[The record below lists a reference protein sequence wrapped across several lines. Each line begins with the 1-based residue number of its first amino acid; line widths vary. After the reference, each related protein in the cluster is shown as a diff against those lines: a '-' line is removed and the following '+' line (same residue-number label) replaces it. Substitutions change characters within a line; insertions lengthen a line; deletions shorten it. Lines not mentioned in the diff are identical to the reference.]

1 MKRILIALL
10 LACSFSFS
18 QAQTS
23 NVIDKVIAVV
33 GRDVIL
39 HSDIAQEL
47 YQMQMQGYTIGED
60 SECNILENLLVQ
72 KLLLNKAR
80 IDSIK
85 VNDGAIAQEIE
96 QRMGY
101 YVAQLGSKEAV
112 EKYFAKPFYKVRE
125 DLKSYVTE
133 KYLTDQAQRSVI
145 SNAGITPQDVNEF
158 YKKTPKDSLPTIPEQ
173 YVLQQIT
180 QYPPSEGQAKFEAKE
195 KLLDLRKRINEG
207 EKFQTLAILYSQ
219 DATSAVRGG
228 ELGMRN
234 RSELV
239 KPFSD
244 AAMSLKPGQISQI
257 VESEFGYHLI
267 QLIEK
272 KGDYYNARHILIKP
286 EFTPDEKNKVM
297 HTLDSVAQRIRMDSI
312 SFESAALRFSQDK
325 DSRLN
330 GGFVVNS
337 SNLSNKFDKDQLPPA
352 DYKVISELA
361 VGKISNAFDSKD
373 ASGNSVAKIIKLKE
387 VFPSHTANIKDD
399 YITIYNLAKTA
410 FQKQA
415 YNQWVEKSIESAYI
429 RIDPDFKSCKFE
441 RKTWFK

>member
-1 MKRILIALL
+1 MKKILVALL
-10 LACSFSFS
+10 LVCSFSFS

-39 HSDIAQEL
+39 QSDVAQEL

-60 SECNILENLLVQ
+60 SECNILENLLIQ

-85 VNDGAIAQEIE
+85 INDAAISQEIE

-101 YVAQLGSKEAV
+101 YLAQLGSKEAI
-112 EKYFAKPFYKVRE
+112 EKYFAKPAYKVRE

-133 KYLTDQAQRSVI
+133 KYLTDQAQRAVLSSV
-145 SNAGITPQDVNEF
+145 GITPQDVNEF

-173 YVLQQIT
+173 YILQQIT

-195 KLLDLRKRINEG
+195 KLLDIRRRINEG
-207 EKFQTLAILYSQ
+207 EKFQTLAILYSE
-219 DATSAVRGG
+219 DASSAIRGG

-272 KGDYYNARHILIKP
+272 KGEYYNARHILIKP
-286 EFTPDEKNKVM
+286 EFSPEEKDKV
-297 HTLDSVAQRIRMDSI
+297 TRKLDSIVAQVRLDSMT
-312 SFESAALRFSQDK
+312 FEAAALQYSQDK

-337 SNLSNKFDKDQLPPA
+337 ANLSNKFDKDQLPPA
-352 DYKVISELA
+352 DYKIISSLA

-373 ASGNSVAKIIKLKE
+373 ASGNSVAKVIKLKE
-387 VFPSHTANIKDD
+387 VFPAHTANIKDD
-399 YITIYNLAKTA
+399 YITIYNLAKSA
-410 FQKQA
+410 FQQKT
-415 YNQWVEKSIESAYI
+415 YNQWVDKSIQSAYI
-429 RIDPDFKSCKFE
+429 KIDSDFKTCKFE